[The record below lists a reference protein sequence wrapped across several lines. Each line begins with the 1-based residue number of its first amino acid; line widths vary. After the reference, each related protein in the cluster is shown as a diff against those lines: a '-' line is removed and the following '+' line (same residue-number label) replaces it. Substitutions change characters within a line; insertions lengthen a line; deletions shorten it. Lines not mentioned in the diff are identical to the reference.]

1 MAQRVTRQ
9 NVQSDRWEYERPF
22 WDRGLQCVAGVDE
35 VGRGPLA
42 GPVVAVAVILPQ
54 DFDGTG
60 ITDSKLLSAAQRI
73 DLYPNICEKALSW
86 GVGLVDAAGIDSQNI
101 LQASYTAMRLAL
113 DELPVK
119 AEAVLVDGK
128 FRIPNLDI
136 PQRAIVDGD
145 ELCLSIGAASI
156 IAKEIRDRIME
167 DYDRQFPEYGFV
179 RHKGYATPEH
189 RAALSRLGPS
199 PIHRKSFTPVRNWQQ
214 NRLDI

>member
-1 MAQRVTRQ
+1 MAQRVPRQ
-9 NVQSDRWEYERPF
+9 NVQSDRWEYERQF
-22 WDRGLQCVAGVDE
+22 WDRGWRCVAGVDE

-73 DLYPNICEKALSW
+73 ALYPNICEKALSW
-86 GVGLVDAAGIDSQNI
+86 GVGLVDPAGIDSQNI

-145 ELCLSIGAASI
+145 KLCISIGAASI

-167 DYDRQFPEYGFV
+167 DYERQFPGYGFV

-189 RAALSRLGPS
+189 LTALSRLGPS
-199 PIHRKSFTPVRNWQQ
+199 PIHRKSFTPVRDWQQ
-214 NRLDI
+214 NRLEI

>member
-1 MAQRVTRQ
+1 MAQRVPRQ
-9 NVQSDRWEYERPF
+9 NVQSDRWEYERQF

-42 GPVVAVAVILPQ
+42 GPVVAVAVVLPQ

-73 DLYPNICEKALSW
+73 DLYPNICEHALSW

-145 ELCLSIGAASI
+145 ELCLSISAASI

-167 DYDRQFPEYGFV
+167 DYDRQFPEYGFA

-189 RAALSRLGPS
+189 RAALSRFGPS
-199 PIHRKSFTPVRNWQQ
+199 PIHRKSFTPVRDWQQ
-214 NRLDI
+214 NRLEI